1 MISSLIPYAFKVILL
16 SIIFCGLI
24 FAYNYL
30 FDSSLDIWWG
40 VLPAVLI
47 SSFSTNKT
55 EDISKDSKE

>member
-1 MISSLIPYAFKVILL
+1 M
-16 SIIFCGLI
+16 

-47 SSFSTNKT
+47 PSFSTNKT